1 LANVSLFVTG
11 SLFVFTLVAVVGL
24 FIFNIVRGIQMLCE
38 KTEEDIWI

>member
-1 LANVSLFVTG
+1 
-11 SLFVFTLVAVVGL
+11 